1 VYNRYKQL
9 LLQRIDPSVDPS
21 EIQDDLI
28 GLGKWEESPV
38 ILTVDSRVAEI
49 DEIPFPA
56 VTVCPPS
63 VLTKQHASQ
72 LLNETLFEAQDDAS
86 YYARLNFLEKALC

>member
-1 VYNRYKQL
+1 LLWGLAFAAAVLSATYFINNVYR
-9 LLQRIDPSVDPS
+9 
-21 EIQDDLI
+21 
-28 GLGKWEESPV
+28 KWEESPV

-72 LLNETLFEAQDDAS
+72 LLNET
-86 YYARLNFLEKALC
+86 